1 MVPLS
6 IRWKLTL
13 WYGAVLAIALGVF
26 GTGVYILSRRELQH
40 RTTRSLGIQLDVIEN
55 QVRETSDLKL
65 VHDRIERQYAKHP
78 AYDVQIGTL
87 DGGILLRTDR
97 IRARGLPAVRKTPNP
112 GNVIFEEFTVPR
124 IGHFRMASRIVSAGG
139 TPLLIQVASSLSEN
153 ERELGE
159 LIVIL
164 LAAGALAVACTLGGG
179 YILAR
184 KALAPVDRMAAAADE
199 ITANR
204 LDRRLQVP
212 NANDEL
218 GRLAR
223 TLNGMIARLQRSF
236 EEVRRFTA
244 DAAHELRTPL
254 AILRNE
260 AEVALRVPRDS
271 EAYRTSLEEILEE
284 IEHLS
289 KLSEALLFLFREDAG
304 LGIQTREPIALD
316 ELARELAEHMR
327 VVAAEQNQELVLE
340 AARPCYVLG
349 NTEQL
354 RRLLFNLL
362 DNAIKF
368 TPAGGTI
375 KISVDLLKD
384 QARVIV
390 SDTGVGISSEHLSHI
405 FDRLYRVDSAR
416 SRRTEGTGLGLSI
429 CRSIAEAHQGQL
441 ILESRPGQGTR
452 VTLTLPCL
460 AKPPAHM
467 PDFQAVTTHGS

>member
-13 WYGAVLAIALGVF
+13 WYGAVLAVALGVF
-26 GTGVYILSRRELQH
+26 GTGVYILSRRELQQ
-40 RTTRSLGIQLDVIEN
+40 RTNRSLSIQLDVIDSQMSGTTERGV
-55 QVRETSDLKL
+55 VRR
-65 VHDRIERQYAKHP
+65 RIRRQYARHP
-78 AYDVQIGTL
+78 SYDVQISTFEGE
-87 DGGILLRTDR
+87 IWLRTNR
-97 IRARGLPAVRKTPNP
+97 IEQRGLPAPPRRPEAGEVLYQ
-112 GNVIFEEFTVPR
+112 GFTVPGL
-124 IGHFRMASRIVSAGG
+124 GHYRMGSRLAGVDG
-139 TPLLIQVASSLSEN
+139 DRLLVQVATSLVEN

-179 YILAR
+179 YLLAR
-184 KALAPVDRMAAAADE
+184 KALAPVDRMAAATDE

-204 LDRRLQVP
+204 LDRRLEVP
-212 NANDEL
+212 NPNDEL

-289 KLSEALLFLFREDAG
+289 KLSEALMFLFREDAG
-304 LGIQTREPIALD
+304 LGVQTRNTISLD
-316 ELARELAEHMR
+316 ELARELSEHMR
-327 VVAAEQNQELVLE
+327 VVADERNQELAVQ
-340 AARPCYVLG
+340 ASSPCFVQG
-349 NTEQL
+349 NEEQL
-354 RRLLFNLL
+354 RRLLFNLM

-368 TPAGGTI
+368 TPTGGTI
-375 KISVDLLKD
+375 QVIVDCQKD

-390 SDTGVGISSEHLSHI
+390 ADSGVGISSEHLSHI
-405 FDRLYRVDSAR
+405 FDRFYRVDSAR
-416 SRRTEGTGLGLSI
+416 SRTEGSGLGLSI
-429 CRSIAEAHQGQL
+429 CRSIAEAHQGHL
-441 ILESRPGQGTR
+441 EVESRPGLGTR
-452 VTLTLPCL
+452 VTLTMPGSD
-460 AKPPAHM
+460 KPPARAANL
-467 PDFQAVTTHGS
+467 QAVSAQGG